1 MMACDRLV
9 NRVRESIGDIRHS
22 LIGLDERDRWRSAL
36 AGIAHGF
43 GHTWDS
49 CHAFSLTTHLP
60 TYLYLAECPEG
71 RVVCP
76 LIERRFLGER
86 RRCDAVRILGIRR
99 PRPIARD
106 STSNGVPSPRAR
118 GGFARMSARIRF
130 SARTASGPRAPS
142 SRPRIST
149 GFESTISDGLHRRLS
164 RLRRRQLRRW
174 RVPGWLCTDRDVLLR
189 FVLESADGF
198 FQRVG
203 AAPNYFLSEATWQA
217 LAASDR
223 VELLGALREGRLVA
237 VTFFGW
243 ADGIA
248 DALFNISLPE
258 GRDAATALLIEG
270 AERLGTRGISLLNIG
285 GGVRSGDDVERAKQ
299 LFGASARPLLHLKQ
313 VFAPGRFER
322 LCAAAGAEAS
332 GQTTFFP
339 PYHSPAHD

>member
-1 MMACDRLV
+1 MMACGRVVDRV
-9 NRVRESIGDIRHS
+9 CGRDIRDLRQS
-22 LIGLDERDRWRSAL
+22 LIGLDDRERWQSAL

-60 TYLYLAECPEG
+60 TYLYVAEWREG

-76 LIERRFLGER
+76 LIERRFLGEA
-86 RRCDAVRILGIRR
+86 DVATPFGF
-99 PRPIARD
+99 
-106 STSNGVPSPRAR
+106 S
-118 GGFARMSARIRF
+118 GFAGRGRCAGFDDEWRAFASQRGWICAYVGQNPILRPDGFWAEGAFEPAQNLYFLRIDD
-130 SARTASGPRAPS
+130 P
-142 SRPRIST
+142 
-149 GFESTISDGLHRRLS
+149 DGLHAGLS

-198 FQRVG
+198 FRRVG

-223 VELLGALREGRLVA
+223 VELLGALRDDKLVA
-237 VTFFGW
+237 VTLFGW
-243 ADGIA
+243 ADGPA

-270 AERLGTRGISLLNIG
+270 AERLGQRGISLLNIG
-285 GGVRSGDDVERAKQ
+285 GGVRPGDGIDQAKQ
-299 LFGASARPLLHLKQ
+299 LFGASARPLLHLKE
-313 VFAPGRFER
+313 VFEPSRFRR
-322 LCAAAGAEAS
+322 LCTAVGAEAS
-332 GQTTFFP
+332 LRAGFFP
-339 PYHSPAHD
+339 PYHSPLRD

>member
-1 MMACDRLV
+1 M
-9 NRVRESIGDIRHS
+9 
-22 LIGLDERDRWRSAL
+22 IGLDERDRWRSAL
-36 AGIAHGF
+36 AGITHGF

-49 CHAFSLTTHLP
+49 CHAFSLTTRLP

-76 LIERRFLGER
+76 LIERRFLGEA
-86 RRCDAVRILGIRR
+86 DVATPFGF
-99 PRPIARD
+99 
-106 STSNGVPSPRAR
+106 S
-118 GGFARMSARIRF
+118 GFAGRGRCAGFDEQWRAFASRQGWVCAYVGQNPILRPDGFWAESAFEPAQNLYWLRIDD
-130 SARTASGPRAPS
+130 P
-142 SRPRIST
+142 
-149 GFESTISDGLHRRLS
+149 DGLHRRLS
-164 RLRRRQLRRW
+164 RLRKRQLRRW

-198 FQRVG
+198 FERVG

-223 VELLGALREGRLVA
+223 VELFGAVREDRLVA

-248 DALFNISLPE
+248 DALFNMSLPE

-270 AERLGTRGISLLNIG
+270 AERLRTRGISLLNIG
-285 GGVRSGDDVERAKQ
+285 GGVRPGDDVERAKQ

-313 VFAPGRFER
+313 VFAPGRFRR
-322 LCAAAGAEAS
+322 LCTAAGAEAS
-332 GQTTFFP
+332 GPTAFFP
-339 PYHSPAHD
+339 PYHSPARD

>member
-1 MMACDRLV
+1 MTAWSIVCGRG
-9 NRVRESIGDIRHS
+9 IGDIRHS

-76 LIERRFLGER
+76 LIERRFQGEA
-86 RRCDAVRILGIRR
+86 DVATPFGF
-99 PRPIARD
+99 
-106 STSNGVPSPRAR
+106 S
-118 GGFARMSARIRF
+118 GFAGRGHCAGFDEQWRAFASREGWVCAYVGQNPLLRPEGFWAEDAFEPAQNLYWLRIDDL
-130 SARTASGPRAPS
+130 
-142 SRPRIST
+142 
-149 GFESTISDGLHRRLS
+149 DGLHQGLS

-223 VELLGALREGRLVA
+223 VELLGALRDDRLVA

-270 AERLGTRGISLLNIG
+270 AERLRTRGISLLNIG
-285 GGVRSGDDVERAKQ
+285 GGVRPGDDVERAKQ

-313 VFAPGRFER
+313 VFAPSRFRR

-332 GQTTFFP
+332 GQTAFFP
-339 PYHSPAHD
+339 PYHSPARD